1 MTFSRR
7 DQPDAAKTTRPNLTD
22 LANNIHTTKWFELG
36 LQLTGNVRELDLIG
50 RNHQNDA
57 RSALLD
63 MLGFV
68 LREDPE
74 LSWDKIVQA
83 LQTISEVSIAK
94 TIQDKFCKPS

>member
-1 MTFSRR
+1 MTQSRQ

-36 LQLTGNVRELDLIG
+36 LQLTD
-50 RNHQNDA
+50 NDA
-57 RSALLD
+57 RSALLEVLD
-63 MLGFV
+63 FV

-74 LSWDKIVQA
+74 LSWDKVVLA

>member
-1 MTFSRR
+1 MILSRQEQT
-7 DQPDAAKTTRPNLTD
+7 DTAKTIRPNLTD

-36 LQLTGNVRELDLIG
+36 LQLTGNVRELNLIKE
-50 RNHQNDA
+50 NHKNDA
-57 RSALLD
+57 RGALLEV
-63 MLGFV
+63 LGFV

-74 LSWDKIVQA
+74 LSWDKVVLA